1 MVSWQNINQG
11 MFLRAYLGWSLK
23 LKAQNYLFYSNI
35 EILCAKISCN
45 EPKYGILTK
54 MFGENL
60 VTYRKTCLT
69 TVNKSRVLEPFE
81 TSTKVEFIPN
91 L

>member
-35 EILCAKISCN
+35 EILCAKISC
-45 EPKYGILTK
+45 
-54 MFGENL
+54 
-60 VTYRKTCLT
+60 V
-69 TVNKSRVLEPFE
+69 
-81 TSTKVEFIPN
+81 
-91 L
+91 